1 MERQLELLITDIWG
15 RDKMKLKQ
23 ISIFLENRKGRLWK
37 ALNVLSN
44 ADINIRALSIADTS
58 EFGILRMIVP
68 DPEKAKGILEN
79 DNFVVK
85 VNEVIAVEVPDKPGG
100 LGGILGLLN
109 RADINVE
116 YLYAFVEKNKDEA
129 IVVLRTDDVDAGI
142 EALEGGNVTML
153 TAEEVYTL

>member
-1 MERQLELLITDIWG
+1 
-15 RDKMKLKQ
+15 MKLKQ

>member
-1 MERQLELLITDIWG
+1 
-15 RDKMKLKQ
+15 MKLKQ

-142 EALEGGNVTML
+142 KALEGGNVTML